1 MRRKYWSILR
11 VVRIANSLTLGY
23 PHYCQGQGFCLGRGY
38 ANANGYAMPRAR
50 LLLRQRLRQRQ
61 QCKRGVLL
69 QVNWL
74 RAQYPTILMTIG
86 INLLIPLA
94 TVAQTSPPLERLPQ
108 TNPSILAPQ
117 PLPLKPSVDTSP
129 IPQAPVNSEQ
139 INVLRYEI
147 VGSTVFSDREL
158 AAITQPFTGIV
169 TFDGLQS
176 AKNAI
181 DKLYIDNHYLTT
193 GAYIPTG
200 QTLSI
205 DGAVVKIQIVEGK
218 LEQIKIVGT
227 ERLDPNYIRSRLALA
242 TQQPLNNERLIEGLR
257 LLQQDP
263 LIDNITAELSG
274 GIQPGTNLLEI
285 QVHERNTLTSEIGLN
300 NNRAASIGTIQR
312 RAQISQTNL
321 TGAGDNLILAYNNTD
336 GSNGIDTSYT
346 IPLNAFQTTLSF
358 NAGGTN
364 SQIIE
369 EPYKTLD
376 INTKSRYYE
385 INIRHPIIRRAY
397 QDATQEFAISLTGAK
412 IESNSAFG
420 DIPFALSRGADDNGR
435 TSVSA
440 LRLAQEYI
448 QRDNRSVLTLRNQ
461 FNLGLNA
468 FNSTINNNAPD
479 SRFFTWQ
486 IQGRYL
492 KQLGNNTDLI
502 VQGRVQLADRSLLSL
517 EQFSSGGQNTVRGYR
532 QDALIAD
539 NGAFASVEWQLPLS
553 TSAKNLIQLA
563 PFIDIGT
570 VWNHNSNANSLLS
583 TGVGLQWRTDR
594 LNARIDWGIP
604 LINYP
609 SQKNSWQDN
618 GLYFSIRYFLF

>member
-1 MRRKYWSILR
+1 MRRKCAIFLAVAIDLSINILYTD
-11 VVRIANSLTLGY
+11 IACAFDS
-23 PHYCQGQGFCLGRGY
+23 
-38 ANANGYAMPRAR
+38 PRE
-50 LLLRQRLRQRQ
+50 RLRQRT
-61 QCKRGVLL
+61 GA
-69 QVNWL
+69 L
-74 RAQYPTILMTIG
+74 RLSPNTPYDRDVDWYI
-86 INLLIPLA
+86 
-94 TVAQTSPPLERLPQ
+94 AQTSPPLERLPQ
-108 TNPSILAPQ
+108 VNPRILAPRSV
-117 PLPLKPSVDTSP
+117 PLKSAPDTSP
-129 IPQAPVNSEQ
+129 IPQPPVSSEE
-139 INVLRYEI
+139 INVLRYE
-147 VGSTVFSDREL
+147 VEGSTVFSDREL
-158 AAITQPFTGIV
+158 ATITKPFIGRV

-181 DKLYIDNHYLTT
+181 EQLYIDRNYLTS

-200 QTLSI
+200 QRLSI
-205 DGAVVKIQIVEGK
+205 DGAVVKIQIVEGR

-227 ERLDPNYIRSRLALA
+227 QRLNPEYIRSRLALA
-242 TQQPLNNERLIEGLR
+242 TQPPLNNDRLIEGLR

-263 LIDNITAELSG
+263 LIENITAELSG

-285 QVHERNTLTSEIGLN
+285 KVREQNTLTAEIAID
-300 NNRAASIGTIQR
+300 NNRTSSIGTIQR

-346 IPLNAFQTTLSF
+346 IPLNASQTTLSF
-358 NAGGTN
+358 NAGGSN

-369 EPYKTLD
+369 EPYQPLD

-385 INIRHPIIRRAY
+385 VNIRHPIIRLAER
-397 QDATQEFAISLTGAK
+397 DATQEFAVSLTGSK
-412 IESNSAFG
+412 IESTSAFG
-420 DIPFALSRGADDNGR
+420 DIPFPLSRGADDNGR

-440 LRLAQEYI
+440 LRFAQEYI

-461 FNLGLNA
+461 LNFGLNA

-479 SRFFTWQ
+479 SRFVTWQ

-492 KQLGNNTDLI
+492 QQFANKTDLI

-517 EQFSSGGQNTVRGYR
+517 EQFSVGGQNTVRGYR
-532 QDALIAD
+532 QDAVIAD
-539 NGAFASVEWQLPLS
+539 NGAFASVEWQLPLN
-553 TSAKNLIQLA
+553 TSANNSVQLA
-563 PFIDIGT
+563 PFIDLGT
-570 VWNHNSNANSLLS
+570 VWNNNSTANTLLS
-583 TGVGLQWRTDR
+583 TGVGLQWRNDR

-609 SQKNSWQDN
+609 TQKGSWQDN

>member
-1 MRRKYWSILR
+1 
-11 VVRIANSLTLGY
+11 
-23 PHYCQGQGFCLGRGY
+23 
-38 ANANGYAMPRAR
+38 
-50 LLLRQRLRQRQ
+50 
-61 QCKRGVLL
+61 
-69 QVNWL
+69 
-74 RAQYPTILMTIG
+74 MTIG
-86 INLLIPLA
+86 INLLIPLS

-108 TNPSILAPQ
+108 TNPSILSPQ
-117 PLPLKPSVDTSP
+117 PAPLKPSGDKLP
-129 IPQAPVNSEQ
+129 IPQPPVKSEE
-139 INVLRYEI
+139 INVLRYEV

-158 AAITQPFTGIV
+158 ATITKPFTGRV

-181 DKLYIDNHYLTT
+181 EQMYIDRHYLTS

-200 QTLSI
+200 QRLSI
-205 DGAVVKIQIVEGK
+205 DGAVVKIQIVEGG
-218 LEQIKIVGT
+218 LEDIKIVGT
-227 ERLDPNYIRSRLALA
+227 QRLNPEYIRSRIALA
-242 TQQPLNNERLIEGLR
+242 TQQPLNNDRLIEGLR

-263 LIDNITAELSG
+263 LIENITAELSG
-274 GIQPGTNLLEI
+274 GMQPGTNLLEI
-285 QVHERNTLTSEIGLN
+285 KVRERNTFSSEIAIN
-300 NNRAASIGTIQR
+300 NNRASTIGTIQR

-336 GSNGIDTSYT
+336 GSTGIDTSYT
-346 IPLNAFQTTLSF
+346 IPLNAYQTTLSI

-369 EPYKTLD
+369 EPYKSLD

-385 INIRHPIIRRAY
+385 VNLRHPIIRRAER
-397 QDATQEFAISLTGAK
+397 DATQEFALSLTGAK
-412 IESNSAFG
+412 IESTSAFG
-420 DIPFALSRGADDNGR
+420 DIPFPLSRGADDNGR

-440 LRLAQEYI
+440 LRFAQEYI
-448 QRDNRSVLTLRNQ
+448 QRDNQSVLTLRNQ
-461 FNLGLNA
+461 FNLGVNA
-468 FNSTINNNAPD
+468 LNSTINNNAPD

-492 KQLGNNTDLI
+492 KQLANNTDLI
-502 VQGRVQLADRSLLSL
+502 VQGKVQLADRSLVSL
-517 EQFSSGGQNTVRGYR
+517 EQFSIGGQNTVRGYR

-553 TSAKNLIQLA
+553 TSANNVFQLA
-563 PFIDIGT
+563 PFIDVGT
-570 VWNHNSNANSLLS
+570 VWNNNSNPNTLLS
-583 TGVGLQWRTDR
+583 TGVGLQWRTDK

-609 SQKNSWQDN
+609 TQKGSWQDN

>member
-1 MRRKYWSILR
+1 MRRRCSIVLAIAIDLSVSILCTD
-11 VVRIANSLTLGY
+11 IACAFEKTGIYDGAL
-23 PHYCQGQGFCLGRGY
+23 
-38 ANANGYAMPRAR
+38 R
-50 LLLRQRLRQRQ
+50 LAPNTPYERDADN
-61 QCKRGVLL
+61 K
-69 QVNWL
+69 
-74 RAQYPTILMTIG
+74 YI
-86 INLLIPLA
+86 
-94 TVAQTSPPLERLPQ
+94 AQTSPPLERLPQ
-108 TNPSILAPQ
+108 VNPSILPPQ
-117 PLPLKPSVDTSP
+117 SVPLKSTPDILP
-129 IPQAPVNSEQ
+129 NHQPPVSSEE

-158 AAITQPFTGIV
+158 ATIVKPFTGRV

-176 AKNAI
+176 AQKAI
-181 DKLYIDNHYLTT
+181 EQYYIDRNYLTS

-200 QTLSI
+200 QRLSI

-218 LEQIKIVGT
+218 LEDIKIVGT
-227 ERLDPNYIRSRLALA
+227 QRLNPDYIRSRLALA
-242 TQQPLNNERLIEGLR
+242 TQQPLNNDRLIEGLR

-263 LIDNITAELSG
+263 LIENITAELSG

-285 QVHERNTLTSEIGLN
+285 KVRERNTLTAEIGLN

-346 IPLNAFQTTLSF
+346 IPLNPSQTTLSF
-358 NAGGTN
+358 NAGGSN

-369 EPYKTLD
+369 APYQSLD

-385 INIRHPIIRRAY
+385 VNIRQPIIRRAER
-397 QDATQEFAISLTGAK
+397 DATQEFAISLTGSK
-412 IESNSAFG
+412 IESTSAFG
-420 DIPFALSRGADDNGR
+420 DIPFPLSRGADDNGR

-440 LRLAQEYI
+440 LRFAQEYI
-448 QRDNRSVLTLRNQ
+448 QRDNQSVLTLQNQ
-461 FNLGLNA
+461 LNFGLNA
-468 FNSTINNNAPD
+468 LNSTINNNAPD

-492 KQLGNNTDLI
+492 KQLANKTDLI
-502 VQGRVQLADRSLLSL
+502 VQGKVQLADRSLLSL
-517 EQFSSGGQNTVRGYR
+517 EQLSIGGQNTVRGYR
-532 QDALIAD
+532 QDAVIAD
-539 NGAFASVEWQLPLS
+539 NGAFASIEWQLPLNNS
-553 TSAKNLIQLA
+553 TNNIFQLA
-563 PFIDIGT
+563 PFIDVGT
-570 VWNHNSNANSLLS
+570 VWNNNYNPNTLLS

-604 LINYP
+604 LMNYP
-609 SQKNSWQDN
+609 TQTGSWQDN

>member
-1 MRRKYWSILR
+1 MRRKC
-11 VVRIANSLTLGY
+11 SLGL
-23 PHYCQGQGFCLGRGY
+23 
-38 ANANGYAMPRAR
+38 A
-50 LLLRQRLRQRQ
+50 
-61 QCKRGVLL
+61 
-69 QVNWL
+69 
-74 RAQYPTILMTIG
+74 IG
-86 INLLIPLA
+86 INLSVNILCMGIVCAFDRTTTDGALRLLPPVGSA
-94 TVAQTSPPLERLPQ
+94 NANTPYERDSDKYIVQTSPPLERLPQ
-108 TNPSILAPQ
+108 VNPSILSPQ
-117 PLPLKPSVDTSP
+117 AVPLKPAPDTSP
-129 IPQAPVNSEQ
+129 IPQPPISSEE
-139 INVLRYEI
+139 INVLRYEV

-158 AAITQPFTGIV
+158 ATITKPFTGRV

-181 DKLYIDNHYLTT
+181 DKLYVDNHYLTT

-227 ERLDPNYIRSRLALA
+227 ERLDSNYIRSRLALA
-242 TQQPLNNERLIEGLR
+242 TQQPLNNDRLIEGLR

-263 LIDNITAELSG
+263 LIENITAELSG

-285 QVHERNTLTSEIGLN
+285 KVRERNTLTTEIAID
-300 NNRAASIGTIQR
+300 NNRASSIGTIQR
-312 RAQISQTNL
+312 RGQISQTNL

-336 GSNGIDTSYT
+336 GSNSINTSYT
-346 IPLNAFQTTLSF
+346 IPLNPFQTTLSF
-358 NAGGTN
+358 NAGGSN

-385 INIRHPIIRRAY
+385 VNIRHPVIRRAY
-397 QDATQEFAISLTGAK
+397 QDATQEFAISLTGSK
-412 IESNSAFG
+412 IESTSAFG
-420 DIPFALSRGADDNGR
+420 DIPFPLSRGADDNGR
-435 TSVSA
+435 TNVSA
-440 LRLAQEYI
+440 LRFAQEYI
-448 QRDNRSVLTLRNQ
+448 QRDNLSVLTLRNQ
-461 FNLGLNA
+461 LNFGLNA

-492 KQLGNNTDLI
+492 KQLAKNTDLI

-517 EQFSSGGQNTVRGYR
+517 EQFSVGGQNTVRGYR
-532 QDALIAD
+532 QDTLIAD
-539 NGAFASVEWQLPLS
+539 NGAFTSVEWQLPLS
-553 TSAKNLIQLA
+553 TSENNIFQLA
-563 PFIDIGT
+563 PFIDLGT
-570 VWNHNSNANSLLS
+570 VWNNNSQANTLLS

-604 LINYP
+604 LMNYP
-609 SQKNSWQDN
+609 TQKGSWQDN